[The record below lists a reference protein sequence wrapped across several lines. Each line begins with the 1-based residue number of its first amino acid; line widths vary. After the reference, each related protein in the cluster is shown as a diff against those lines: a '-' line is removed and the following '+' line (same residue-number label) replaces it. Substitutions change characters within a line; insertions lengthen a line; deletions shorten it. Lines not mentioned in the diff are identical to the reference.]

1 MAAGANSPG
10 TLKTYIISIS
20 QMWNFDLAAGDY
32 SPGTRNLIPL
42 PGLTFIFFLEKR
54 TFSEVGEVSLFIVEK
69 YL

>member
-32 SPGTRNLIPL
+32 SPGTRNLITL
-42 PGLTFIFFLEKR
+42 PALTF
-54 TFSEVGEVSLFIVEK
+54 SPA
-69 YL
+69 